1 MAHLEQPPMTPF
13 GLVLSLQVLSASLH
27 VEVYVPLCDSALI
40 ACGKG
45 ELGDPR
51 SLAGNLYW
59 GAHSGA
65 ERFLS
70 RAPGFRAV
78 SRRDLPDPARPSLL
92 RTVELARA
100 ASGSGREVRVVLHAY
115 AGERIDDALA
125 DFLQAAGG
133 RGSADLVVWAGHDRL
148 MDVPRPVPPRAVRPR
163 PAAVLAC
170 VSEPY
175 FRPVLDRMGVPVLAL
190 TRTFMAPE
198 AYLLEA
204 LVASVA
210 QHGVEDKVA
219 ARQALIE
226 AYARYQRISPAAA
239 ATVFSRLQ

>member
-1 MAHLEQPPMTPF
+1 MTPL
-13 GLVLSLQVLSASLH
+13 GLVLSLQVLAAPIH

-51 SLAGNLYW
+51 SLEGNLYW
-59 GAHSGA
+59 GARYGA

-70 RAPGFRAV
+70 RAPGFRVV
-78 SRRDLPDPARPSLL
+78 SRRDRPDSVRPSLL

-100 ASGSGREVRVVLHAY
+100 ASGAEREIRVVLHAY

-125 DFLQAAGG
+125 DFLTAAGG
-133 RGSADLVVWAGHDRL
+133 RGSADLIVWAGHDRL
-148 MDVPRPVPPRAVRPR
+148 MDVPPPASPRATRPR
-163 PAAVLAC
+163 PVAVLAC
-170 VSEPY
+170 ASESY
-175 FRPVLDRMGVPVLAL
+175 FRPVLDRMGVPALAL
-190 TRTFMAPE
+190 TRSFMAPE

-210 QHGVEDKVA
+210 RHGLEDKVA
-219 ARQALIE
+219 ARQA
-226 AYARYQRISPAAA
+226 
-239 ATVFSRLQ
+239 